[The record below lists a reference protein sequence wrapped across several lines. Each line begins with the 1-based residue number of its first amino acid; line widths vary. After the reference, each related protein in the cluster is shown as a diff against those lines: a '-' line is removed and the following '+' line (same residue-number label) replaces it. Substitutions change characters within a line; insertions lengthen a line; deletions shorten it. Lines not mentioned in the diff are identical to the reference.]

1 MKIYLR
7 IVGKLKL
14 VGEMWNTVSCCLNMC
29 TMVVYIDPTRI
40 HYWYVYLFQSLHD
53 TFFFQMKLMPL
64 GVENL
69 VLVSDETRKHVYEA
83 ARRPPD
89 STPKQLQDATDG
101 PATTTKK
108 EKQWRVGGVEF
119 EALMRMLD
127 NAVST
132 ITKLSLLVG
141 HNLSFL
147 YITLSRD
154 GCCLFQGFRTGY
166 IYRHPLVKGEPPRP
180 RNDVEVPPAVSSLG
194 YLLEEEELYKHG

>member
-1 MKIYLR
+1 
-7 IVGKLKL
+7 
-14 VGEMWNTVSCCLNMC
+14 
-29 TMVVYIDPTRI
+29 
-40 HYWYVYLFQSLHD
+40 
-53 TFFFQMKLMPL
+53 MKLMPL

-89 STPKQLQDATDG
+89 STPKQLQDSTDG
-101 PATTTKK
+101 PVTTTKK

-132 ITKLSLLVG
+132 ITRLSPLVG

-147 YITLSRD
+147 YITL
-154 GCCLFQGFRTGY
+154 
-166 IYRHPLVKGEPPRP
+166 
-180 RNDVEVPPAVSSLG
+180 
-194 YLLEEEELYKHG
+194 

>member
-1 MKIYLR
+1 
-7 IVGKLKL
+7 
-14 VGEMWNTVSCCLNMC
+14 
-29 TMVVYIDPTRI
+29 
-40 HYWYVYLFQSLHD
+40 
-53 TFFFQMKLMPL
+53 MPL

-69 VLVSDETRKHVYEA
+69 VLVSDETRKQVYEA

-89 STPKQLQDATDG
+89 ATPKQLQDSTDG

-132 ITKLSLLVG
+132 ITRLSPLVG
-141 HNLSFL
+141 HFLSFL
-147 YITLSRD
+147 YTTLYCD
-154 GCCLFQGFRTGY
+154 GCRLFQGFRTGY